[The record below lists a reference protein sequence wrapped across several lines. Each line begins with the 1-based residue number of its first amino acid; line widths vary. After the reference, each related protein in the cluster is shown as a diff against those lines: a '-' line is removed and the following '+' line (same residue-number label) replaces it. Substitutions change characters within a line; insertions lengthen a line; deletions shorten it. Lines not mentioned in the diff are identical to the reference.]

1 MNHTIYINYIGDITM
16 KKILFITLFAG
27 IVACSTNTSKTTL
40 EWNLG
45 ANLPIP
51 NGFTESI
58 GVSGAFAGFIGDKL
72 VVAGGANFPYAAVIE
87 GGAKEFYQDIF
98 VFDSKEDG
106 SLISVGTGMMPK
118 KLATGTTIQQDA
130 NTLLF
135 VGGENKD
142 GDSAVIYKI
151 TLNNNT
157 PVVEQLGTLPFTFVA
172 GATVLHNNKL
182 YFIAGRQDK
191 KSSNKSWVYDLAT
204 KQTKTLADLPGEAR
218 LQMPYALVNNQIF
231 IFNGLGKITL
241 TDAYVYNID
250 DNSWKKLADTK
261 LNNKDYTIAGGAA
274 VPLNDEE
281 ILILGGVNKEVF
293 DDAVTQLGSLTGDA
307 LEAFRQ
313 DYFNRT
319 PEQYDFSK
327 KEVVYNITKNTWS
340 TIGTIPFYGG
350 AGPFPLLK
358 KDNMLY
364 RVSGEIKA
372 GVRTPDI
379 QVATIK

>member
-1 MNHTIYINYIGDITM
+1 M
-16 KKILFITLFAG
+16 KKILFVTLLAS
-27 IVACSTNTSKTTL
+27 IVACSSNTSKTTI

-45 ANLPIP
+45 TLLPIP

-58 GVSGAFAGFIGDKL
+58 GVSGAFSGFIGDKV

-87 GGAKEFYQDIF
+87 GGAKEFYSDIF
-98 VFDSKEDG
+98 VFETKEDG
-106 SLISVGTGMMPK
+106 TLMSVGTGMLPK
-118 KLATGTTIQQDA
+118 KLATGTTVQYDA

-142 GDSAVIYKI
+142 GDSAAIYKI
-151 TLNNNT
+151 TLNNTT
-157 PVVEQLGTLPFTFVA
+157 PVVEEIGMLPFTFAA
-172 GATVLHNNKL
+172 GATVLNNNKL

-191 KSSNKSWVYDLAT
+191 KSSNKSWVYDLTT
-204 KQTKTLADLPGEAR
+204 KQTEALSDLPGEAR
-218 LQMPYALVNNQIF
+218 VQMPFALVKNQIF
-231 IFNGLGKITL
+231 VFNGLGKSTL
-241 TDAYVYNID
+241 TDSYAYNID
-250 DNSWKKLADTK
+250 NNTWVVLANTK
-261 LNNKDYTIAGGAA
+261 FNNKDYTIAGGAA

-281 ILILGGVNKEVF
+281 VLILGGVNKEVF
-293 DDAVTQLGSLTGDA
+293 DDAVAQLGSLTGDA

-319 PEQYDFSK
+319 PEQYNFSK
-327 KEVVYNITKNTWS
+327 KEVVYNITTDTWS
-340 TIGTIPFYGG
+340 TLGTIPFYGG

-372 GVRTPDI
+372 GVRTPDV
-379 QVATIK
+379 QVGTITVK